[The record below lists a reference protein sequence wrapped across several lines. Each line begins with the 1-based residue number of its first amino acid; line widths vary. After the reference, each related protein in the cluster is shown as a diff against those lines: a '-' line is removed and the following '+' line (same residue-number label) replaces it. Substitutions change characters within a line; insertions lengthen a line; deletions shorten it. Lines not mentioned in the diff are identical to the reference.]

1 MKIEKQNMNNPK
13 KPQLNIPAVSGSTS
27 RFDFNSNTIE
37 DAKNYINAR
46 SKQLLRHN
54 YKLRNIEEFYWGIS
68 AYFSKDDKMYQS
80 IYILEQYRNK
90 GIYRKNI
97 NKTILTSIEC
107 GIEEYLIS
115 KSINYV
121 CVSLTP
127 FREYDIISNFYGN
140 QKANRS
146 GVHLMNH
153 IDEGLFILDK
163 IGASEL
169 AKKAYCLH
177 PILQSDEALLENYDL
192 LKDVDAKVII
202 CLMEYRSVA
211 NEYLSKRKINSIDE
225 IRLSPLKDVNDML
238 IADKIQ
244 NKKDFELYHK
254 DTHHRSSELSEY
266 FDNWLI
272 RLNVSDNFYSEC
284 FQYCH

>member
-1 MKIEKQNMNNPK
+1 
-13 KPQLNIPAVSGSTS
+13 
-27 RFDFNSNTIE
+27 
-37 DAKNYINAR
+37 
-46 SKQLLRHN
+46 
-54 YKLRNIEEFYWGIS
+54 
-68 AYFSKDDKMYQS
+68 MYQS
-80 IYILEQYRNK
+80 IYILEQYRKK
-90 GIYRKNI
+90 GIYKQNI
-97 NKTILTSIEC
+97 NETILTSTEC

-115 KSINYV
+115 KSIDYV

-146 GVHLMNH
+146 GVDLMNH
-153 IDEGLFILDK
+153 IDEGLFILEK

-192 LKDVDAKVII
+192 LKDVDVKVII

-254 DTHHRSSELSEY
+254 DTHPRSSELSEY

-272 RLNVSDNFYSEC
+272 RLNISDDFYSEC